1 MDSSLVP
8 VPQPLSSIYTV
19 HPSLLETLS
28 FPGFLLPHSLG
39 FFLFLAPS
47 LTLLAGSLSLT
58 WILYAGT
65 PQSSILNNLFSIS
78 TFSVCVCVCAR
89 VSQSCP
95 TLCDPMDCSPP
106 HSSIQGILQA
116 RILEWV
122 AIPFSKGSSQPR
134 DRTWVSCIAG
144 RFFTVWAPR
153 EAHTSNTAFQKVS
166 YPGLYLIA

>member
-47 LTLLAGSLSLT
+47 LTLFAGSLSLT

-65 PQSSILNNLFSIS
+65 PQSSILSNLFSTS
-78 TFSVCVCVCAR
+78 TFSVRARACVCVCVCVC

-134 DRTWVSCIAG
+134 DRTRVSCIAG
-144 RFFTVWAPR
+144 GFFTAWAIW
-153 EAHTSNTAFQKVS
+153 K
-166 YPGLYLIA
+166 YLYVYK